1 MNNYSIPY
9 HDVDILI
16 PAQQFE
22 INFNYTSGKVPNFID
37 SMIMRLLRIAPLSV
51 KNIAYFLGMN
61 QREVRIVID
70 HLITTREIELQ
81 QDGLFSLT
89 NKSMK
94 YFVGVDSLPKITSV
108 LEHKQR
114 LMYELT
120 NFNYINQRPDNN
132 MYGLKLTA
140 TSSNLASSEAIVRD
154 RFQKQFYQLVEEEI
168 ITLNKM
174 EGNAKIYK
182 MGNVRKLKDCT
193 VRKELDLNIDSQ
205 AEPQSI
211 KVLDTIISEDL
222 KDKTYQALAQSKKGD
237 NIRDIVKHLDG
248 FEVLNLNQY
257 FKDGNFLAT
266 QALFDTLS
274 SFGGSDSK
282 ENHLFIGPCYSRA
295 NSKIILEKIKA
306 SLSKNDKAT
315 SLYWLA
321 PDDAFWGKSLR
332 FNSFFSDLINLKIQD
347 SAPLKFRCFLPIVGK
362 DDYLSINNYKKIIGA
377 KGHHQYF
384 YGIEQGILD
393 GHFEIMALK
402 SEFVVVIVHVQ
413 HSESDYLTS
422 FPVGVISYDTRLV
435 DNLITLFEAWQ
446 LPEDDGGLTFGPIF
460 IK

>member
-9 HDVDILI
+9 HDIDILI

-22 INFNYTSGKVPNFID
+22 INFNYTSGEVPNFID
-37 SMIMRLLRIAPLSV
+37 SMIMRLLRIAPLAV
-51 KNIAYFLGMN
+51 KNIAQFLGMN

-70 HLITTREIELQ
+70 HLITNGEIELQ
-81 QDGLFSLT
+81 QDGLFTLT

-108 LEHKQR
+108 LEHRQR

-140 TSSNLASSEAIVRD
+140 TSSNIASSEAIVRD
-154 RFQKQFYQLVEEEI
+154 RFQKQFYQLLEEEI
-168 ITLNKM
+168 ITLAKL
-174 EGNAKIYK
+174 EGSAKIYK
-182 MGNVRKLKDCT
+182 MGTVRKLKDCT

-237 NIRDIVKHLDG
+237 NIRDIVKHLEG
-248 FEVLNLNQY
+248 FETLNLDQY
-257 FKDGNFLAT
+257 FKDGSFLAS
-266 QALFDTLS
+266 QVLFDTLS
-274 SFGGSDSK
+274 SFSENNSK
-282 ENHLFIGPCYSRA
+282 ENHLFIGPCYSRS
-295 NSKIILEKIKA
+295 NSKVILEKIRE
-306 SLSKNDKAT
+306 SLSKNKKAT
-315 SLYWLA
+315 GLYWLA

-332 FNSFFSDLINLKIQD
+332 FNTFFGELVKLQTQD
-347 SAPLKFRCFLPIVGK
+347 SSPLKLRCFLPIADLK
-362 DDYLSINNYKKIIGA
+362 DYLSINNYRKIIGA
-377 KGHHQYF
+377 KDHQKYF

-393 GHFEIMALK
+393 GHFEILALK
-402 SEFVVVIVHVQ
+402 DEFVVVVVHVQ
-413 HSESDYLTS
+413 HSESDFLTS
-422 FPVGVISYDTRLV
+422 FPVGVISYDKKLV
-435 DNLITLFEAWQ
+435 DSLITLFEAWQ
-446 LPEDDGGLTFGPIF
+446 SSEDEGGLVFGPMF